1 MASHVYASRDGCAVP
16 SRVRISKLHTA
27 FEAHYDSD
35 FYFGGEVHDFWE
47 LVVVIG
53 GIVGVTAD
61 HEVYTLRQGQALLHP
76 PMEFHRIWAAEGT
89 SPNVII
95 FSFAAQN
102 LEIGVQGARNLSPQ
116 NIARVYH
123 ILELIQSGYEI
134 SDIFVAK
141 PRQESLADARKA
153 VCLLEYLLMSVAG
166 EPGSVDAQDA
176 SPSAQQYRRIMAVL
190 SEHLSEP
197 LMLGQ
202 LAELCHMS
210 PTALKRTF
218 SRYAGIG
225 VMHYFMELKIRQAMV
240 LIRRG
245 ERISAV
251 ADVLGFEN
259 QNYFCTVF
267 RRVVGMSPSQFRKTV
282 D

>member
-1 MASHVYASRDGCAVP
+1 MPAHAYTPRDGCIVP
-16 SRVRISKLHTA
+16 DRPRITKLYTA
-27 FEAHYDSD
+27 FEDHYDSD

-47 LVVVIG
+47 LVVVTG

-89 SPNVII
+89 SPTVII
-95 FSFAAQN
+95 FSFAAQD
-102 LEIGVQGARNLSPQ
+102 LEPGARGVRSLSPQ
-116 NIARVYH
+116 NTVRVYH
-123 ILELIQSGYEI
+123 ILELIRSGYEI
-134 SDIFVAK
+134 SGISVAE
-141 PRQESLADARKA
+141 PRQESPVDARKA
-153 VCLLEYLLMSVAG
+153 VCLLEYLLMSVTG

-190 SEHLSEP
+190 AEHLTEP
-197 LMLGQ
+197 LTLAQ

-225 VMHYFMELKIRQAMV
+225 VMHYFMDLKIRHAMV
-240 LIRRG
+240 LLRRG

-251 ADVLGFEN
+251 SEALGFDN
-259 QNYFCTVF
+259 QNYFSTVF